1 MLFHSYEYSQLPPL
15 ICSSFTS
22 LLISHEQ
29 VHVLRRG
36 SESMSRFRGGP
47 VLSHFFHLLS
57 SLLPQSVDPPCDA
70 LSSFLAPSLP
80 FPSLP
85 FSSLCFLL
93 LSLLMN
99 LSVSDFRGRGRT
111 VRQLLHSSPSS
122 RQSVRLS
129 RVPSSVRPSVRPFV
143 HPQFPKRQGNLPRPP
158 IPLLLMFLSS
168 SSKAES
174 LIHKFEKNFTYFF

>member
-80 FPSLP
+80 FPSLLFP
-85 FSSLCFLL
+85 L
-93 LSLLMN
+93 LSPP
-99 LSVSDFRGRGRT
+99 LSVDEFERERFSRPRP
-111 VRQLLHSSPSS
+111 HSQAVTSLQSIEP
-122 RQSVRLS
+122 SVRPTVARS
-129 RVPSSVRPSVRPFV
+129 FVRPSVRPFV

-158 IPLLLMFLSS
+158 IPLLLMLLSS